1 MRDDQRHLVRI
12 WLQFTGIGLL
22 VGLGYT
28 FTMSMF
34 PIRKLDLNLLKP
46 LPDSRPVPPQ
56 PTHTDR
62 SPSSSDPSEPSE
74 PADAADALPK
84 RSLPPGCSVPPGG
97 GPPVTSNFQPC

>member
-1 MRDDQRHLVRI
+1 MRDDQRRLVRI

-34 PIRKLDLNLLKP
+34 PLRKLDLNLQKP

-56 PTHTDR
+56 PNHTDR
-62 SPSSSDPSEPSE
+62 SPSSSDPSE

>member
-1 MRDDQRHLVRI
+1 MRDDQRRLVRI

-34 PIRKLDLNLLKP
+34 PLRKLDLNLLKP

-56 PTHTDR
+56 PNHTDR
-62 SPSSSDPSEPSE
+62 SPSSSDPSE

>member
-1 MRDDQRHLVRI
+1 MRDDQRRLVRI

-34 PIRKLDLNLLKP
+34 PLRKLDLNLLKP

-56 PTHTDR
+56 PNHTDR
-62 SPSSSDPSEPSE
+62 SPSSSDPSEP
-74 PADAADALPK
+74 AAAADALPK

>member
-1 MRDDQRHLVRI
+1 MRDDQRRLVRI

-28 FTMSMF
+28 FTMSLF
-34 PIRKLDLNLLKP
+34 PLRKLDLNLLKP

-56 PTHTDR
+56 PNHTDR
-62 SPSSSDPSEPSE
+62 SPSSSDPSE